1 MKVKS
6 VALLLCGREMQARW
20 AVAEWSKQRQQF
32 NGYAP
37 TGSSTRQQGAV
48 TVYTDPAGDIAMVVT
63 TKMAAIPVMASR
75 SVPPSSGKRSA
86 MRAPKLTSQ
95 TEQSSMPRPRIPR
108 PALRDLD
115 MILARMA
122 MQKQRIAYG
131 EDVQKIYQDRGE
143 TWSRMALQAGYPLGV
158 VVPLVF

>member
-1 MKVKS
+1 
-6 VALLLCGREMQARW
+6 
-20 AVAEWSKQRQQF
+20 
-32 NGYAP
+32 
-37 TGSSTRQQGAV
+37 
-48 TVYTDPAGDIAMVVT
+48 
-63 TKMAAIPVMASR
+63 
-75 SVPPSSGKRSA
+75 
-86 MRAPKLTSQ
+86 MRAPTLTSQ

-143 TWSRMALQAGYPLGV
+143 TWSRMALQAGYRSVIAVAFFLQEQAIGAVVLYGDKPSPVRLPHTFPFTPAAIQTTIAIHTPPL
-158 VVPLVF
+158 F

>member
-1 MKVKS
+1 
-6 VALLLCGREMQARW
+6 
-20 AVAEWSKQRQQF
+20 
-32 NGYAP
+32 
-37 TGSSTRQQGAV
+37 
-48 TVYTDPAGDIAMVVT
+48 
-63 TKMAAIPVMASR
+63 
-75 SVPPSSGKRSA
+75 
-86 MRAPKLTSQ
+86 MRAPTLTSQ

-143 TWSRMALQAGYPLGV
+143 TWSRMALQAGYRSVIGRPLLLQEQAIGAAV
-158 VVPLVF
+158 LYGDKPHQVGRPETFLLSTRPIQP